1 MILKIANKVNFT
13 IKFCFLYAVCQNV
26 YNKLSKKYNS
36 LCFSLFFQLLA
47 RAGASTSQIQCREQ
61 ASSICSS

>member
-26 YNKLSKKYNS
+26 YNKLSKNIIVFV
-36 LCFSLFFQLLA
+36 LAFSSNF
-47 RAGASTSQIQCREQ
+47 
-61 ASSICSS
+61 

>member
-26 YNKLSKKYNS
+26 YNKL
-36 LCFSLFFQLLA
+36 
-47 RAGASTSQIQCREQ
+47 
-61 ASSICSS
+61 